1 MKVASWRL
9 AAPWAALLMSG
20 ACGNATPLTQV
31 GAGNG
36 AAGGSNGS
44 ATGST
49 MPSSSSGASNASG
62 TTMGTGSGTVVAGSG
77 SAAASGTATGGSGTV
92 AGSGSTASSGEGSG
106 AVMGATGS
114 ATGTTGSTAGSGS
127 GGMSGSSGGTSSG
140 AVGVPHG
147 PSMGCNKAPAG
158 DNSNGFTKHDIA
170 VTGVDAAF
178 LPGGKNY
185 GMQGAYDF
193 THRNYFLKLPTNY
206 DPTKS
211 YPLVVGGGGCG
222 ATDGLSGNGGG
233 LNVFNGNQS
242 VAIQVGLSYVY
253 PAGAGACFA
262 DDFPDTPDLPYFD
275 AMLAEVESAYCVDTG
290 RVFVAGYS
298 SGAWEAIMLGCA
310 RGGVVRGIGTQAGG
324 LRIHGPTCDGQPV
337 SPMLIVGTGDTENP
351 IGPLTTPENDSYG
364 SAPARDEF
372 LKQNG
377 CTGTATAPYTGM
389 AADSACVQYT
399 GCPSS
404 APVVWCPIGGGHGNL
419 GSADGIWPFWA
430 SLP

>member
-1 MKVASWRL
+1 V
-9 AAPWAALLMSG
+9 
-20 ACGNATPLTQV
+20 
-31 GAGNG
+31 
-36 AAGGSNGS
+36 
-44 ATGST
+44 
-49 MPSSSSGASNASG
+49 
-62 TTMGTGSGTVVAGSG
+62 
-77 SAAASGTATGGSGTV
+77 
-92 AGSGSTASSGEGSG
+92 
-106 AVMGATGS
+106 
-114 ATGTTGSTAGSGS
+114 
-127 GGMSGSSGGTSSG
+127 
-140 AVGVPHG
+140 
-147 PSMGCNKAPAG
+147 G
-158 DNSNGFTKHDIA
+158 DNSGGFTQHNIT

-178 LPGGKNY
+178 LMGGANY
-185 GMQGAYDF
+185 GTQGGFDF

-206 DPTKS
+206 DPTKA
-211 YPLVVGGGGCG
+211 YPLVAGGGGCG

-275 AMLAEVESAYCVDTG
+275 AMLAEVESNYCVDTT

-324 LRIHGPTCDGQPV
+324 LRIHGPACDGQPS

-351 IGPLTTPENDSYG
+351 IGPLTTPVNDSYG

-372 LKQNG
+372 LMQNG
-377 CTGTATAPYTGM
+377 CVGTATAPYTGM
-389 AADSACVQYT
+389 SADSACVSYT
-399 GCPSS
+399 GCPTT
-404 APVVWCPIGGGHGNL
+404 APVIWCPIGGGHGSL

>member
-1 MKVASWRL
+1 MRFVSCLRV
-9 AAPWAALLMSG
+9 APWAAPLVAVVVAV
-20 ACGNATPLTQV
+20 ACSSATPT
-31 GAGNG
+31 
-36 AAGGSNGS
+36 
-44 ATGST
+44 
-49 MPSSSSGASNASG
+49 SSIG
-62 TTMGTGSGTVVAGSG
+62 GSG
-77 SAAASGTATGGSGTV
+77 SSAT
-92 AGSGSTASSGEGSG
+92 SGST
-106 AVMGATGS
+106 
-114 ATGTTGSTAGSGS
+114 ATGTTGSDTASAGSGTMAVSGSVGSGSVAAGSGS
-127 GGMSGSSGGTSSG
+127 VVAGSGTVVGSSGAGAGAGSTVGTGSGMVAGGGATTGASGATGSAGSSSG
-140 AVGVPHG
+140 VATAPHG
-147 PSMGCNKAPAG
+147 PSAGCNKAPVG
-158 DNSNGFTKHDIA
+158 DNSGGFTQHNIT

-178 LPGGKNY
+178 LMGGANY
-185 GMQGAYDF
+185 GTQGGFDF

-206 DPTKS
+206 DPTKA
-211 YPLVVGGGGCG
+211 YPLVAGGGGCG

-275 AMLAEVESAYCVDTG
+275 AMLAEVESNYCVDTT

-324 LRIHGPTCDGQPV
+324 LRIHGPACDGQPS

-351 IGPLTTPENDSYG
+351 IGPLTTPVNDSYG

-372 LKQNG
+372 LMQNG
-377 CTGTATAPYTGM
+377 CVGTATAPYTGM
-389 AADSACVQYT
+389 SADSACVSYT
-399 GCPSS
+399 GCPTT
-404 APVVWCPIGGGHGNL
+404 APVIWCPIGGGHGSL